1 MGNGNI
7 VNLVVIGTVAFDS
20 IKTPFGEAESIIGGS
35 ALHFASSASFFTHV
49 GVVAPIGEDFNMDEL
64 SFLKERNVD
73 FSGISILN
81 GSTFRWKGKYGYD
94 LNMAVTIDTELNV
107 LELFKPKLPEHYK
120 YANFVFLANIDPELQ
135 SLTIDQIKNRDAYV
149 SLDTMNFWIEHKR
162 EELLD
167 VIRRVDMVVVNEAEL
182 REITMEHNLLKG
194 ARKLL
199 SMGPKTVV
207 IKRGE
212 YGVLMVNVEEVFLCP
227 AYPLEDVFDPTG
239 AGDTFAG
246 GLLGYLSNVGEVSNE
261 TLKKAVIMGCVMASF
276 NVEDFG
282 PNRMKSLTHREIK
295 DRYSSFKKCI
305 EFGDVN
311 L

>member
-1 MGNGNI
+1 
-7 VNLVVIGTVAFDS
+7 
-20 IKTPFGEAESIIGGS
+20 
-35 ALHFASSASFFTHV
+35 
-49 GVVAPIGEDFNMDEL
+49 
-64 SFLKERNVD
+64 VD

-135 SLTIDQIKNRDAYV
+135 SLVIDQIKNRDAYV